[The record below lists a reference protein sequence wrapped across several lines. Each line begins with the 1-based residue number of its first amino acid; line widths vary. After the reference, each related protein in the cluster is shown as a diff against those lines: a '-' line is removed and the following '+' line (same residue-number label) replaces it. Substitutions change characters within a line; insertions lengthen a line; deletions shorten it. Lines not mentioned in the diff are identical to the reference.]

1 MAAAASPLGSFSE
14 NATRLGMR
22 IQETLTERITR
33 DFGSSTTALF
43 DTEDKTT
50 DIRKR
55 LDSTND
61 KEKID
66 ALRRLIAMISKG
78 RNVSEF
84 FAQVVKNVASH
95 NLEVR
100 KLVYIYILRYAESEP
115 DLALLSVNTFQR
127 DLTDSN
133 PLIRSMALRVLSGIR
148 VAVIG
153 SIVTLAIKKCSADV
167 SPYVRKTAALAIP
180 KCLSLDDGQRRE
192 LMTILVNFLNERS
205 PLTIGTVLVAF
216 NSVCP
221 DRLDLLHPHYRRLC
235 RLLPDADE
243 WGQITIVNVLVR
255 YARRMLPK
263 PLVFQDHNGATVERI
278 DSDLQLLFR
287 SAESLFFSRN
297 PAVVLAVS
305 RALYYLGPP
314 SDTPKIVPPLLKLLR
329 TSTEIERVVVEELYI
344 IARASPELLS
354 SHYNRLFLRSSD
366 LPSTKLAKLRIL
378 VKLMKS
384 ENASALLG
392 EFTEYVHDRD
402 DSVAAAAVDAIGTC
416 ARLLP
421 EYTSRCIEILIRL
434 MKDGI
439 DAVGSSA
446 VRVLKDLVQSNRRET
461 FPAAAA
467 AAATVVVA
475 VEGIASV
482 QTPAEIVASLAHQF
496 DDVRH
501 PRAKACVLW
510 LVGQYAAAATSTT
523 ATTATTA
530 TAKDGVQIQVVPG
543 VENWAP
549 DVLRRA
555 VKSFAHDDKAVKL
568 QTLTLT
574 AKLLSLS
581 PESEI
586 LGKLSMYCF
595 SLARYDQSYDVRDRG
610 RLLSTLLADICPKL
624 KTVSSTG
631 NNNQNSIQEQEQEQE
646 WNEGTTD
653 DDGGGGGGGGLGR
666 GMITLRKEQIQMILF
681 QGKEPSEEE
690 PDPVDPT
697 MTLGSMALVT

>member
-697 MTLGSMALVT
+697 MTL

>member
-1 MAAAASPLGSFSE
+1 MAAASPLGSFSE

-278 DSDLQLLFR
+278 DPDLQLLFR

-314 SDTPKIVPPLLKLLR
+314 SDTPKIVPPLLKLLH

-354 SHYNRLFLRSSD
+354 SHYSRLFLRSSD

-421 EYTSRCIEILIRL
+421 EYTSRCIDILIRL

-461 FPAAAA
+461 FPAATAT
-467 AAATVVVA
+467 AATVVA

-510 LVGQYAAAATSTT
+510 LVGQYAAAAVATT

-530 TAKDGVQIQVVPG
+530 TAKDGVQAQVQVVPG

-555 VKSFAHDDKAVKL
+555 VKSFAHDVSPPP
-568 QTLTLT
+568 
-574 AKLLSLS
+574 LLSNCLVLIEFIDELFDTIDTIVACRIK
-581 PESEI
+581 P
-586 LGKLSMYCF
+586 
-595 SLARYDQSYDVRDRG
+595 
-610 RLLSTLLADICPKL
+610 
-624 KTVSSTG
+624 SSC
-631 NNNQNSIQEQEQEQE
+631 
-646 WNEGTTD
+646 
-653 DDGGGGGGGGLGR
+653 R
-666 GMITLRKEQIQMILF
+666 R
-681 QGKEPSEEE
+681 
-690 PDPVDPT
+690 
-697 MTLGSMALVT
+697 